1 MTVRDWLPQVILV
14 FFLLM
19 GNVSIMKGAD
29 EKTFRTTIFGALFGT
44 MACVALLWWGG
55 FFGR

>member
-19 GNVSIMKGAD
+19 GNVSIMKDAD
-29 EKTFRTTIFGALFGT
+29 EKTFRTTIFGTVVFVG
-44 MACVALLWWGG
+44 LLWWGK
-55 FFGR
+55 FFG